1 MISTPEQYDYTKE
14 LIAAFEEKINWL
26 ATNRQGEDPLVRK
39 IEIDAYA
46 AFIERLRCE
55 VTEYEAAHQPDLAGA
70 EQR

>member
-1 MISTPEQYDYTKE
+1 MISTPEQYNHTKE

-39 IEIDAYA
+39 IEMDGYA
-46 AFIERLRCE
+46 SFTESLRRE
-55 VTEYEAAHQPDLAGA
+55 ATEYETKHHLDLVGV